1 MAEQVASVEQLIA
14 AREARGLSPD
24 DVVRQLKLAPRQV
37 QAIEAGDWAALPG
50 GAFVKGALRG
60 YGRLLAV
67 DVQPLLDALGAQVR
81 TSDLRPASSLHE
93 PMPRGGMLGFG
104 SGGSGHRVA
113 WVVLAIA
120 GLTALALFFGRGVDL
135 ASVPSWLSRGAAPAS
150 APEPSPQAPAGLAT
164 GEARPASG
172 TTTETVPI
180 TVPVPPAEPAGGAS
194 PPASGAVPAASGVAS
209 GPTASAAAGAALP
222 PAGGTAPAPATT
234 PAAAA
239 APAATSLQMR
249 FGRDSWVEV
258 RAADGTVLLSGVQK
272 ADSQSALP
280 AAGPVSLVI
289 GNADHVSVEF
299 GGRAVDLKP
308 HIKGSVA
315 RLTLP

>member
-1 MAEQVASVEQLIA
+1 MAEQVASIEALVA
-14 AREARGLSPD
+14 AREARGLSAD

-60 YGRLLAV
+60 YGRLLGV
-67 DVQPLLDALGAQVR
+67 DVQPLLDSLGGQVR

-113 WVVLAIA
+113 WIVLAIA
-120 GLTALALFFGRGVDL
+120 GLTALALFFGRGGDL
-135 ASVPSWLSRGAAPAS
+135 ASVPSWLSRGQTPAQGPAP
-150 APEPSPQAPAGLAT
+150 APEPRQVPAAQPS
-164 GEARPASG
+164 GEAPPATG

-180 TVPVPPAEPAGGAS
+180 AVPVPAAEPAGGAS
-194 PPASGAVPAASGVAS
+194 PAAGGTPPAASGTPPAAGGAAPVS
-209 GPTASAAAGAALP
+209 GGAASAASGTP
-222 PAGGTAPAPATT
+222 PAAS
-234 PAAAA
+234 A
-239 APAATSLQMR
+239 APAAATLQLR
-249 FGRDSWVEV
+249 FARDSWVEV
-258 RAADGTVLLSGVQK
+258 RAADGTVLMSGVQK
-272 ADSQSALP
+272 ADTQSAVP
-280 AAGPVSLVI
+280 VAGPVSLVI
-289 GNADHVSVEF
+289 GNADHVSVELA
-299 GGRAVDLKP
+299 GRAVDLKP